1 MNTETHTSSQQLEE
15 RITYCEH
22 LADTLNG
29 VVADLQKRVL
39 SLELQNR
46 KLVMAVKQQQEAARA
61 SGMADEKP
69 PHY

>member
-1 MNTETHTSSQQLEE
+1 MSTESHTSSQQLEE

-22 LADTLNG
+22 LVDTLNG

-39 SLELQNR
+39 ALELQNR
-46 KLVMAVKQQQEAARA
+46 KLVMEFQQQQEASRDLGTGA
-61 SGMADEKP
+61 ETP